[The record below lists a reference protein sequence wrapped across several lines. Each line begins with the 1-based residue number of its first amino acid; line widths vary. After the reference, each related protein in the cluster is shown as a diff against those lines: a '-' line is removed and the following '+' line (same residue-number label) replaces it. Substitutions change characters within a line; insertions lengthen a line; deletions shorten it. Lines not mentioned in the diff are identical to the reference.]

1 MRKIIVIT
9 FAFLFLFMSLNENG
23 FAIEK
28 NKKAKL
34 GFYINNILSTSFIPE
49 SVNLSINYA
58 SGYGDVT
65 QYLMDRVLIQEST
78 AFPLGISVCLN
89 YDEEPLFL
97 RGRALLP
104 NSESFQGNPGDV
116 FNITQ
121 ERYFVLSRTGIP
133 FQVGFNVP
141 LGKKLCFGLNYYQ
154 SSKFYLEPTEGQD
167 YVTID
172 TVESIPQSDGITSLW
187 EMYFLRTYE
196 KRSNTV
202 TFRNIGVEVS
212 LKYDLLAKLKRLS
225 LAPEVGVNLGL
236 LKRKLKRE
244 IELYGYTRSML
255 PEIIWPDNPLENYR
269 EFIESEEFRESSLK
283 FKTRVF
289 AGISAEF
296 CPTYFIGIFCT
307 ARIYNKSITEEYLEP
322 SVLGE
327 FPFDLKVTQYRISVG
342 IVFNITSFL

>member
-1 MRKIIVIT
+1 VKKGILISFI
-9 FAFLFLFMSLNENG
+9 FLFLFLSMYRNG
-23 FAIEK
+23 FAQEK
-28 NKKAKL
+28 NKKVKF

-58 SGYGDVT
+58 TGYGDVT

-78 AFPLGISVCLN
+78 AFPLGFSVCLN

-97 RGRALLP
+97 RGSVLLP

-116 FNITQ
+116 FIITQ
-121 ERYFVLSRTGIP
+121 ERFFFLSRTGIP
-133 FQVGFNVP
+133 FQVGFNIP
-141 LGKKLCFGLNYYQ
+141 LSKKLCLGLNYYQ
-154 SSKFYLEPTEGQD
+154 SSKFSLEPTESQD

-187 EMYFLRTYE
+187 EIHFLRTYE
-196 KRSNTV
+196 KRSSTV
-202 TFRNIGVEVS
+202 TFRNIGVEAS

-255 PEIIWPDNPLENYR
+255 PEIVWPDNPLENYR
-269 EFIESEEFRESSLK
+269 EFIESQEFKERSLK
-283 FKTRVF
+283 FRTRVF
-289 AGISAEF
+289 AGINAEF
-296 CPTYFIGIFCT
+296 CPTYFIGFFCA
-307 ARIYNKSITEEYLEP
+307 ARIYNKSITEEYLE
-322 SVLGE
+322 SSLLGE
-327 FPFDLKVTQYRISVG
+327 FPFDLKVAQYRISVG